1 MEPMADASTIE
12 RMLMNNAKENGIPI
26 NGSIELTPLCNMNCD
41 MCYVR
46 MSKDEMEAQGR
57 LRTAEEWLEI
67 GAQMKDAGVLFL
79 LLTGGEPLVYP
90 QFREVYL
97 GLKQMGMILTIN
109 TNGTLIDEE
118 WADFFQKHKP
128 RRINITLYGE
138 SHETYQKLCHY
149 EEGFDRTME
158 AVRFLTERGI
168 DVKIGGSATKA
179 NANHIAEI
187 IACGDQLGVAVRVDT
202 YMMPAERERNQ
213 PYNLQSRLDPEAAAQ
228 VRIMALKKEMPA
240 GTFKQYVLQTM
251 DMVEKFVPSTEPR
264 CVTCYAGN
272 CSFTLNWQGNM
283 RPCVVLSEP
292 SVSVFDAGF
301 AAAWQQIRETVGN
314 IRLNLKCSQC
324 RLSALCRTCA
334 ASALLETGSF
344 DGVPEYMCHYAE
356 ESYRLIKLE
365 AEKLNHEA

>member
-1 MEPMADASTIE
+1 MEPMADASTVE
-12 RMLMNNAKENGIPI
+12 RMLMNNAKANGIPI

-46 MSKDEMEAQGR
+46 MSKDEMERQGR

-79 LLTGGEPLVYP
+79 LLTGGEPLLYP
-90 QFREVYL
+90 QFKEVYL
-97 GLKQMGMILTIN
+97 RLKQMGMILTIN

-138 SHETYQKLCHY
+138 SSATYEQLCHY
-149 EEGFDRTME
+149 GEGFDRTME
-158 AVRFLTERGI
+158 AVRLLTERGV

-179 NANHIAEI
+179 NAAHIEEI
-187 IACGDQLGVAVRVDT
+187 IDCGDQLGVPVRVDT

-213 PYNLQSRLDPEAAAQ
+213 PYNLQSRLNPEAAAQ
-228 VRIMALKKEMPA
+228 VRIKALKKEMPA
-240 GTFKQYVLQTM
+240 DTFRQYVLQTI
-251 DMVEKFVPSTEPR
+251 DMVENFVPSEEPR

-301 AAAWQQIRETVGN
+301 APAWQQIRETVGK

-324 RLSALCRTCA
+324 KLKAVCRTCA

-344 DGVPEYMCHYAE
+344 DGVPEYMCRYAE

-365 AEKLNHEA
+365 AENIHEA